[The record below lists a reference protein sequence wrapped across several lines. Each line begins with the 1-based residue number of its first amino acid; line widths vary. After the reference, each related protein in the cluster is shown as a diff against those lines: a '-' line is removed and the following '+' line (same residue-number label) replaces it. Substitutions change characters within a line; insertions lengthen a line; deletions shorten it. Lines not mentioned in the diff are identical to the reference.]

1 MLGAVVLIRCVPDRP
16 ARAQQFEHAA
26 HVFAFHRQRIEVVPL
41 AALALDVVEQ
51 RILVL
56 AVHAVDGVLLTEQRC
71 ADFQRRE
78 VQGHQDHALAL
89 TLSLLQMLQPFDM
102 SKICQA
108 LARPPPAHRHLKER
122 DAGGGEVFLEQAF
135 AFGGGFFRKTQFQ
148 IALGNA
154 PSVAGHAIHQC
165 AQCATDPQQCRVRQ
179 LDDQPQQPQATP
191 QRPETWR

>member
-1 MLGAVVLIRCVPDRP
+1 M
-16 ARAQQFEHAA
+16 
-26 HVFAFHRQRIEVVPL
+26 PL

-56 AVHAVDGVLLTEQRC
+56 AVHAVDGVLLTEQRR
-71 ADFQRRE
+71 ADFQHGE
-78 VQGHQDHALAL
+78 VQRHQDHAPAFAL
-89 TLSLLQMLQPFDM
+89 GLLQILQPFNV
-102 SKICQA
+102 SETRQT
-108 LARPPPAHRHLKER
+108 LARPPPAHRHLKKC

-191 QRPETWR
+191 QWPETWR